1 MKTVRLSSG
10 DAETIK
16 NLISDR
22 LVRDKGNEKL
32 LRIKRAL
39 GGKYEKSQTI
49 HSTVRDFE
57 VGRIDAAEMVTRIM
71 LLTGVDD
78 CDIRQD

>member
-10 DAETIK
+10 DADTIK
-16 NLISDR
+16 SLISDR
-22 LVRDKGNEKL
+22 LVIDKGNERL
-32 LRIKRAL
+32 IRIKRSL
-39 GGKYEKSQTI
+39 GGEYEKSKTI